1 MAQMT
6 LRIPDELLDRL
17 KQASGAQGR
26 SLNSWA
32 SAVLAA
38 AVDPEYADDETERIR
53 ERLARA
59 GLLLLDTGDQRRR
72 RADAGAVARAR
83 AAAGRGRSLSDL
95 VSEDRG

>member
-59 GLLLLDTGDQRRR
+59 GLLLDTGDQRRR
-72 RADAGAVARAR
+72 RADAGAAARAR

>member
-1 MAQMT
+1 MAQIT

-17 KQASGAQGR
+17 KQASAAQGR

-38 AVDPEYADDETERIR
+38 VVDPEYADDETERIR

-59 GLLLLDTGDQRRR
+59 GLLLDTGDQRRR
-72 RADAGAVARAR
+72 RADAGTVARAR

>member
-17 KQASGAQGR
+17 KQASSAHGR

-32 SAVLAA
+32 SAVLSA
-38 AVDPEYADDETERIR
+38 AVDPDLADEEAQRVR

-59 GLLLLDTGDQRRR
+59 GLLLETAGQRRK
-72 RADAGAVARAR
+72 RADGRAAARAR
-83 AAAGRGRSLSDL
+83 AAAARGRPLSDL
-95 VSEDRG
+95 VSEERG